1 VGTGFVLQGPFEHFL
16 LQRKSNDFLGVGFV
30 WSQPSATSKT
40 VYHEN
45 EYVLET
51 VYALQLTP
59 TIKIQPDFQMIW
71 DPVFHKDANQATVFQ
86 IQLVLAW

>member
-1 VGTGFVLQGPFEHFL
+1 LRLLWIACSQATLFACGIILNVKVL
-16 LQRKSNDFLGVGFV
+16 S
-30 WSQPSATSKT
+30 
-40 VYHEN
+40 
-45 EYVLET
+45 

-71 DPVFHKDANQATVFQ
+71 DPVFHKDASQATVFQ

>member
-1 VGTGFVLQGPFEHFL
+1 M
-16 LQRKSNDFLGVGFV
+16 QRTSNDFLGVGFV
-30 WSQPSATSKT
+30 WSGPSYTTKT

-45 EYVLET
+45 EYGLEA

-71 DPVFHKDANQATVFQ
+71 DPAFNKDHAQATVFQ
-86 IQLVLAW
+86 IQLVMAW